1 MEKDKK
7 VLMTYFKNWFG
18 VLLRVKSKI
27 LNRMCGISLYL
38 VEMVKFWDEWKCRF
52 ELVDLI

>member
-27 LNRMCGISLYL
+27 SNRMCGISLYL

>member
-7 VLMTYFKNWFG
+7 VLMKYFKNWFG

-27 LNRMCGISLYL
+27 SNRMCGISLYL